1 MASCPLPKGR
11 GETRWRNLS
20 QRDKAGPNEFVFMAL
35 GGIGEIGMNCYL
47 YGLGPESGRKW
58 LMVDLGITF
67 PEGENDPGVDVI
79 LPDLRFIEDER
90 ANLAGLV
97 LTHGHED
104 HIGAVIEHWPR
115 LKVPIYATP
124 FTAALLRSKLAEY
137 GRGLKLPINEVDL
150 NARFDVGPFSLEL
163 ISVAHSIPESNAL
176 AVRTPLGMALHTGD
190 WKIDPTPVIGAP
202 TDGGRLAALGAAGV
216 TAMICDSTN
225 ALREGRSPSELDVA
239 RSLATIIKGA
249 KRRVAVT
256 IFASNV
262 ARIKAVADA
271 TRSAGRHLVVA
282 GRAMHRMI
290 EVAIATGYLP
300 KNFKYHDQ
308 DHFSYVDPSEV
319 VLLCTG
325 SQGEPRAA
333 VARIAEDE
341 HPDISLEKGDLVIF
355 SSRTIPGN
363 EREVGRIQNKL
374 VDLGCELITDT
385 DALVHVTGHPRREE
399 LKEMYG
405 WVRPRIAI
413 PMHGEPRHLAEHAKL
428 AKAAGVGQ
436 VLDIRNGDMVRLAP
450 TPAAVIDEAPVG
462 RLFRDGRL
470 LVPSREGP
478 VRERRALAFAGI
490 VIVGIALSGRGEL
503 LADPEVALDG
513 VPTADITGRSMQDI
527 VLDAVDGTLRSIPP
541 NRRKDAGTVR
551 EALRRAVRSAV
562 EDAWGKRPIAKIM
575 LTQVQGNR

>member
-1 MASCPLPKGR
+1 MTKEQPRGR
-11 GETRWRNLS
+11 DTGA
-20 QRDKAGPNEFVFMAL
+20 DEFVFMAL

-47 YGLGPESGRKW
+47 YGLGPESGRQW

-79 LPDLRFIEDER
+79 LPDIRFAEEER
-90 ANLAGLV
+90 AGLAGLV

-115 LKVPIYATP
+115 LQVPIYATP

-137 GRGLKLPINEVDL
+137 GRGLKLPIREVQL

-176 AVRTPLGMALHTGD
+176 AVRTALGVALHSGD
-190 WKIDPTPVIGAP
+190 WKIDPTPVIGPP
-202 TDGGRLAALGAAGV
+202 TNSGRLSALGSEGV
-216 TAMICDSTN
+216 VAMICDSTN

-239 RSLATIIKGA
+239 RSLATIIKAA

-262 ARIKAVADA
+262 SRIKAVADA
-271 TRSAGRHLVVA
+271 ARSAGRHLVVA

-300 KNFKYHDQ
+300 QTFKYHDQ
-308 DHFSYVDPSEV
+308 EHFSYLEPHEA

-333 VARIAEDE
+333 LARIAEDE
-341 HPDISLEKGDLVIF
+341 HPDIGLDKGDLVIF

-363 EREVGRIQNKL
+363 ERVVGRIQNKL
-374 VDLGCELITDT
+374 IDLGCELITDG

-399 LKEMYG
+399 LKEMYA
-405 WVRPRIAI
+405 WVRPRAAI

-428 AKAAGVGQ
+428 ARAAGVKD
-436 VLDIRNGDMVRLAP
+436 VLSIRNGDMVRLAP
-450 TPAAVIDEAPVG
+450 GPAQVIDEAPVG

-470 LVPSREGP
+470 LVPAEDGP

-490 VIVGIALSGRGEL
+490 VAVGLAVSGRGEL
-503 LADPEVALDG
+503 LAEPEVALDG
-513 VPTADITGRSMQDI
+513 VPSADVTGRSMQDI
-527 VLDAVDGTLRSIPP
+527 VRDAVDGTLRSIPP
-541 NRRKDAGTVR
+541 NRRKDAGAVR
-551 EALRRAVRSAV
+551 EAVRRAVRSAV
-562 EDAWGKRPIAKIM
+562 EDAWGKRPIAKIL
-575 LTQVQGNR
+575 LTQVTRDR